1 MSKNIKLSPICA
13 GAAAVLLAAVRLI
26 QLMTGVDV
34 PSGLYTVG
42 ADFINILYGVLMVIC
57 AAGLAVTAYYDS
69 KRYDA
74 DIFSL
79 SAKRQMLLGFFLIL
93 AGAAMTATLFGEM
106 SGGIGFVQIIEI
118 IGAVTLLAFGMTVI
132 TGGVKV
138 YMCLLA
144 VLLVIVYI
152 LRCIFF
158 YVSHPIITG
167 MPQNLMIMAVYVLTL
182 LFWINLGRIIS
193 GGEKRLTRT
202 AVIASG
208 LATGCA
214 WFAYVLSSM
223 LLMLFDGEKWLKL
236 ASTPDLEMLIGG
248 AVPALIALT
257 MLIGAKEIAGEQHNS
272 TNTDKPQS
280 NDKDRRNSTKPDKAV
295 YADKDEPILTDE
307 DENSTDTDA
316 AVSADN
322 EQDNSTAFDT
332 DISADDDSQN
342 STDLDTSDTGDGVDN
357 EPEDELKD
365 EPEDDSKKYDLD
377 EILKKYS
384 KE

>member
-79 SAKRQMLLGFFLIL
+79 SSKRQMLLGFFLIL
-93 AGAAMTATLFGEM
+93 AGAAMAATLFGEM
-106 SGGIGFVQIIEI
+106 SDGIGFVQIIEI
-118 IGAVTLLAFGMTVI
+118 IGTVTLLAFGMTVI

-167 MPQNLMIMAVYVLTL
+167 IPQNLMIMAIYVLTL

-214 WFAYVLSSM
+214 WFAYVSSSM

-236 ASTPDLEMLIGG
+236 ASTPDLEMIIGG

-272 TNTDKPQS
+272 TKTDTVIS
-280 NDKDRRNSTKPDKAV
+280 
-295 YADKDEPILTDE
+295 ADKDEPIMADE
-307 DENSTDTDA
+307 DDDTTANDT
-316 AVSADN
+316 AVTADE
-322 EQDNSTAFDT
+322 EQDNSTVFDT
-332 DISADDDSQN
+332 DNSVDDDSGN
-342 STDLDTSDTGDGVDN
+342 STNTDTPDTEDGVDN
-357 EPEDELKD
+357 EPEDKPVD
-365 EPEDDSKKYDLD
+365 EPEEELGNKSYDDSKKYDLD

>member
-13 GAAAVLLAAVRLI
+13 LAAAVLLAAVRLI

-79 SAKRQMLLGFFLIL
+79 SSKRQMLLGFFLIL
-93 AGAAMTATLFGEM
+93 AGAAMAATLFGEM
-106 SGGIGFVQIIEI
+106 SDGIGFVQIIEI
-118 IGAVTLLAFGMTVI
+118 IGTVTLLAFGMTVI

-167 MPQNLMIMAVYVLTL
+167 MPQNLMIMTVYVLTL

-214 WFAYVLSSM
+214 WFAYVSSSM

-236 ASTPDLEMLIGG
+236 ASTPDLEMIIGG

-280 NDKDRRNSTKPDKAV
+280 DDKDRRNSTKPDTAV

-307 DENSTDTDA
+307 DENLTATDTT
-316 AVSADN
+316 VIADN

-332 DISADDDSQN
+332 DNADDSGN
-342 STDLDTSDTGDGVDN
+342 STNTDTPDTGDGVDN